1 MMMEN
6 LKDKIKEEKY
16 QEAIEIVRKE
26 IIFEVSKL
34 IYEEYKDFKYTDIYN
49 LIRASEKYIKSDKK
63 KIAKVLYD
71 SEDFV
76 IDDKDELVI
85 LLESYKNLVC

>member
-34 IYEEYKDFKYTDIYN
+34 ICEEYKDFKYTDIYN

>member
-1 MMMEN
+1 MMEN

-34 IYEEYKDFKYTDIYN
+34 ICEEYKDFN
-49 LIRASEKYIKSDKK
+49 VS
-63 KIAKVLYD
+63 KIG
-71 SEDFV
+71 
-76 IDDKDELVI
+76 
-85 LLESYKNLVC
+85 